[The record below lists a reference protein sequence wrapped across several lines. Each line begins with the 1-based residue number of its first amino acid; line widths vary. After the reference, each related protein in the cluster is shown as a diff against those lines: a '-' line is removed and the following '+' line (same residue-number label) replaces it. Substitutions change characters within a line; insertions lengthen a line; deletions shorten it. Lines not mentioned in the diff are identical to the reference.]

1 MTKSSTHGDDGNEVA
16 EETGSSKTGGHHT
29 LYMIAAIVLAFVV
42 AWLAPHFA
50 ASLEVG
56 GEVFLRLL
64 TMVVVPL
71 VMASVMSGI
80 LGLGDVRKLGKPGAA
95 AVGYYLMTTVLAVT
109 IGVIVVNVFQPGV
122 GVDAEKMLA
131 ASDPAEGE
139 DMFGAEIGQCP
150 VPTGEIKAHG
160 CNNQASATRCILRR
174 FEFGGVF

>member
-1 MTKSSTHGDDGNEVA
+1 MTNADMTDDANANDEHKPKAAGGGN
-16 EETGSSKTGGHHT
+16 HT
-29 LYMIAAIVLAFVV
+29 LYMIASIILAFVV

-122 GVDAEKMLA
+122 GVNAE
-131 ASDPAEGE
+131 
-139 DMFGAEIGQCP
+139 
-150 VPTGEIKAHG
+150 
-160 CNNQASATRCILRR
+160 
-174 FEFGGVF
+174 